1 MARNKYMQE
10 PGRGNEA
17 MDTPLAMHGSL
28 YEKSKGKRIGIHG
41 SDYIEHDEEK
51 TFDYSQKSKDYEKKF
66 KPKYREDRFGKR
78 ASQAAGAVIT
88 GLIGKYM
95 QIKKNQR

>member
-1 MARNKYMQE
+1 MSYKQPYAQKISPSRIKSN
-10 PGRGNEA
+10 N
-17 MDTPLAMHGSL
+17 GS
-28 YEKSKGKRIGIHG
+28 SF
-41 SDYIEHDEEK
+41 YIEHDEEK

>member
-1 MARNKYMQE
+1 MYKKHKFGQE
-10 PGRGNEA
+10 GLDKLEDRG
-17 MDTPLAMHGSL
+17 
-28 YEKSKGKRIGIHG
+28 
-41 SDYIEHDEEK
+41 IEHDEEK

>member
-1 MARNKYMQE
+1 MSYKQPYAQKISPSRI
-10 PGRGNEA
+10 
-17 MDTPLAMHGSL
+17 
-28 YEKSKGKRIGIHG
+28 KS
-41 SDYIEHDEEK
+41 SNDSSFYIEHDEEK

-66 KPKYREDRFGKR
+66 KPKYREDKFGKR